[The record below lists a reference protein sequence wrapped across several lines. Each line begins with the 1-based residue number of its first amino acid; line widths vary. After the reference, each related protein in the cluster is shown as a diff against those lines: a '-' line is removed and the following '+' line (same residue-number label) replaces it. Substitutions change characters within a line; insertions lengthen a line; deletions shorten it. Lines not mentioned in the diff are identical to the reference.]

1 MGGEKLNFNIF
12 FTNNCNLKCRYCYE
26 GEKQKSIISQK
37 IIDQTLDFI
46 YSVSGGEPI
55 TVTTHGGEPLL
66 AFKEIQY
73 FVKNA
78 KKRFPNIYLQ
88 MTTNATL
95 LDAQKIDFIEKNY
108 NKISISIDGNLI

>member
-1 MGGEKLNFNIF
+1 M
-12 FTNNCNLKCRYCYE
+12 
-26 GEKQKSIISQK
+26 
-37 IIDQTLDFI
+37 
-46 YSVSGGEPI
+46 
-55 TVTTHGGEPLL
+55 TTHGGEPLL

-108 NKISISIDGNLI
+108 NKISISIDGNQKSHDANRVFMDGSGTYNTVMNNYKKLKNGILNLKQE

>member
-1 MGGEKLNFNIF
+1 M
-12 FTNNCNLKCRYCYE
+12 
-26 GEKQKSIISQK
+26 
-37 IIDQTLDFI
+37 
-46 YSVSGGEPI
+46 
-55 TVTTHGGEPLL
+55 TTHGGEPLL

-108 NKISISIDGNLI
+108 RLN